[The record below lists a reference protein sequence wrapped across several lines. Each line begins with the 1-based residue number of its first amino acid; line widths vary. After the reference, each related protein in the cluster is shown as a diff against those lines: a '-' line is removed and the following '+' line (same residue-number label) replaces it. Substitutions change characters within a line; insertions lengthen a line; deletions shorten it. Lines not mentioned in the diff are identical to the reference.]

1 MSRILLHNCCGP
13 CSTYTVKKL
22 REGPFEVTGFWY
34 NPNIHPFSE
43 HQRRFENLERFAGLV
58 EMPLIVEDGYEMIT
72 YLRAV
77 AGHERE
83 GERCLICYRLRLGRT
98 AQVAARE
105 GFDCFSTTLLISP
118 YQQHDM
124 LRSVGEEMSSLHGVP
139 FYYEDFRVGYRESRN
154 ISRDLDLYRQQ
165 YCGCIF
171 SEWERFRD
179 RPQRKATKLV

>member
-1 MSRILLHNCCGP
+1 MPVS
-13 CSTYTVKKL
+13 VE
-22 REGPFEVTGFWY
+22 EGYDMV
-34 NPNIHPFSE
+34 
-43 HQRRFENLERFAGLV
+43 
-58 EMPLIVEDGYEMIT
+58 T

-77 AGHERE
+77 SGHERE

-98 AQVAARE
+98 AQVASRE

-118 YQQHDM
+118 YQQHEM
-124 LRSVGEEMSSLHGVP
+124 LRLVGEEMASLHGVP

-171 SEWERFRD
+171 SEWERYRD
-179 RPQRKATKLV
+179 KPQLPARRS